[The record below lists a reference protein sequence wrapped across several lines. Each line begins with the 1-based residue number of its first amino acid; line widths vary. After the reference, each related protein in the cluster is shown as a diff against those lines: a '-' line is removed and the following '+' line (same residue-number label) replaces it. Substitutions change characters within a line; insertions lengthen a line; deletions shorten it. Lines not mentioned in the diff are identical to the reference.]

1 MLKPTKRSGRE
12 ANRRKGNRSERTRE
26 RWKGKKKGRSVE
38 QEIQDKKKI
47 KDVGLENRKKKRL

>member
-1 MLKPTKRSGRE
+1 MLKPTKRRGRE
-12 ANRRKGNRSERTRE
+12 ANRRKGKRRERTRE

-47 KDVGLENRKKKRL
+47 KDVGLENRKKRL